1 MPAQAY
7 TVTIACNDGSG
18 PFVFVKVFA
27 TDKEV
32 IAYAVGELRK
42 EPTNEF
48 ILLRYGDAAPSVPVF
63 WDSRLHAIP
72 DKLTDLPIAGGFQH
86 LFEQKM
92 LELGI
97 LKGTMCL
104 HAKRHQY
111 LNPHVQWMW
120 QQYMK
125 SNGEGL

>member
-1 MPAQAY
+1 MAGRAY
-7 TVTIACNDGSG
+7 TVTICCNDRTG
-18 PFVFVKVFA
+18 PFVFVQVHA
-27 TDKEV
+27 QENDV
-32 IAYAVGELRK
+32 IAYAVHEVRSRTDV
-42 EPTNEF
+42 EY
-48 ILLRYGDAAPSVPVF
+48 ILLRRGNAKPSDPVF

-72 DKLTDLPIAGGFQH
+72 DKLVDCPAAGSYQH

-92 LELGI
+92 LEIGI

-120 QQYMK
+120 VQYMK